1 MYKACTIKKHFVYWS
16 RILKLNYM
24 AETLSKNKSKLLQT
38 SPTFSI
44 SDVFFNYG
52 ATSFSRFNFLENGKV
67 KTMSADQRKSW
78 RTDEQIFEGVYEDA
92 EKFIEFWALEDVT
105 NPMELAQDFMDR
117 L

>member
-1 MYKACTIKKHFVYWS
+1 MYKACTIKKHFVYCT
-16 RILKLNYM
+16 RILKLKIM
-24 AETLSKNKSKLLQT
+24 FGKLSETKTKLLQT

-78 RTDEQIFEGVYEDA
+78 RTDEQIFEGVFQDA
-92 EKFIEFWALEDVT
+92 EKFIEFWALEDIT

>member
-1 MYKACTIKKHFVYWS
+1 MFG
-16 RILKLNYM
+16 KLS
-24 AETLSKNKSKLLQT
+24 ETKTKLLQT

-78 RTDEQIFEGVYEDA
+78 RTDEQIFEGVYEDE
-92 EKFIEFWALEDVT
+92 EKIHIRIYT
-105 NPMELAQDFMDR
+105 NKKKENESKLRIIMVNLCV
-117 L
+117 

>member
-1 MYKACTIKKHFVYWS
+1 MYKACTIKKHFVYCT
-16 RILKLNYM
+16 RILKIKYM
-24 AETLSKNKSKLLQT
+24 NTISKNKGLLMTAST
-38 SPTFSI
+38 SFSI

-67 KTMSADQRKSW
+67 KTMSADQRKRW
-78 RTDEQIFEGVYEDA
+78 RTDEQIFQGVYDDA

>member
-1 MYKACTIKKHFVYWS
+1 MYKACTIKKHFVYCT
-16 RILKLNYM
+16 RILKLKIMYS
-24 AETLSKNKSKLLQT
+24 ETKINLLQT

-67 KTMSADQRKSW
+67 KTMSADKRKSW
-78 RTDEQIFEGVYEDA
+78 RTDEQIFEGLYEAA
-92 EKFIEFWALEDVT
+92 EKFIEFWALEDIT

>member
-1 MYKACTIKKHFVYWS
+1 MYKACTIKKHFVYCT
-16 RILKLNYM
+16 RILKLKIMYS
-24 AETLSKNKSKLLQT
+24 ETKTKLLQT

-67 KTMSADQRKSW
+67 KTMSADQRKRR
-78 RTDEQIFEGVYEDA
+78 RTDDQIFEGVYEDA

>member
-1 MYKACTIKKHFVYWS
+1 MYKACTIKKHFVYCS
-16 RILKLNYM
+16 RILKFKYM
-24 AETLSKNKSKLLQT
+24 NTISKNKGKLMMT
-38 SPTFSI
+38 SASFSI

-67 KTMSADQRKSW
+67 KTMSADQRKRW
-78 RTDEQIFEGVYEDA
+78 RTDEQIFEGVYDDA